1 MKFYPIIK
9 IVGIFLIILGLS
21 MLVPALIDIIY
32 QHQNYRIFILSSLI
46 TSMFG
51 VILLLSVW
59 GKHQQLG
66 LREAFLLTT
75 STWIT
80 IAIFSSIPFY
90 MSNLSLSIT
99 DAFFESMSGI
109 TTTGATVINNLE
121 LQSKGILIW
130 RALLQWLGGI
140 GIIVMAVAVLPMLQ
154 VGGMQLFRLESSDN
168 ADKILPRATQI
179 AGSIV
184 LLYLIITFACA
195 LSYNIAGMGLF
206 DSLAH
211 ALTTIST
218 GGYSTHSD
226 SFGFFDNPKIEYFAV
241 LFMIIGSLPF
251 VLYLQFVRGKP
262 GNLFLDSQVIT
273 FIVIL
278 ISAIILCTIYI
289 HINIGIHY
297 GEALRRAAFNVTS
310 ILTGTGYV
318 SSDYMSWGSF
328 ITALFFFLMLMG
340 GCAGSTSCGLKI
352 FRFQILL
359 KQLFAQTKKVA
370 FPNAIFIPLYNGKE
384 IPESINKAVTSFFII
399 FILSFVL
406 IGIILSLFGLD
417 LITAFSASASALANV
432 GPGLGNII
440 GPTETYASID
450 IYAKWILSFAMLLG
464 RLEIF
469 TVIVIFT
476 SYFWRQ

>member
-9 IVGIFLIILGLS
+9 IIGIFLIILGLF
-21 MLVPALIDIIY
+21 MLFPALIDAIY
-32 QHQNYRIFILSSLI
+32 QHPNYKVFILSSLI
-46 TSMFG
+46 TSMVGF
-51 VILLLSVW
+51 ILLLSVW
-59 GKHQQLG
+59 GKQQQLG

-75 STWIT
+75 STWVA

-90 MSNLSLSIT
+90 MSDLSLNFT

-121 LQSKGILIW
+121 IQSKGVLIW

-179 AGSIV
+179 AGSLV
-184 LLYLIITFACA
+184 LLYLIITFICA

-211 ALTTIST
+211 SLTTIST
-218 GGYSTHSD
+218 GGYSTHSQ
-226 SFGFFDNPKIEYFAV
+226 SFGFFDNARIEYIAV
-241 LFMIIGSLPF
+241 VFMIVGSLPF

-262 GNLFLDSQVIT
+262 ANLFLDSQVIT
-273 FIVIL
+273 FMVIL
-278 ISAIILCTIYI
+278 VLSIILCTIYI
-289 HINIGIHY
+289 QTSIGMDTW
-297 GEALRRAAFNVTS
+297 EALRRATFNVTS
-310 ILTGTGYV
+310 IFTGTGYV
-318 SSDYMSWGSF
+318 SADYMLWGPF
-328 ITALFFFLMLMG
+328 VIALFFFLMLMG

-359 KQLFAQTKKVA
+359 KQVIVQTKKVA
-370 FPNAIFIPLYNGKE
+370 FPNAVFIPLYNGRE
-384 IPESINKAVTSFFII
+384 IPESVNKAVTSFFLL
-399 FILSFVL
+399 FVLSFV
-406 IGIILSLFGLD
+406 IVGVILSLFGLD

-432 GPGLGNII
+432 GPGLGNIV
-440 GPTETYASID
+440 GPTETYTSIH

>member
-9 IVGIFLIILGLS
+9 IIGIFLIILGLF
-21 MLVPALIDIIY
+21 MLLPALIDAIY
-32 QHQNYRIFILSSLI
+32 QHPNYKVFILSSLI
-46 TSMFG
+46 TSMVGF
-51 VILLLSVW
+51 ILLLSVW
-59 GKHQQLG
+59 GKQQQLG

-75 STWIT
+75 STWVA

-90 MSNLSLSIT
+90 MSDLSLNFT

-121 LQSKGILIW
+121 IQSKGVLIW

-179 AGSIV
+179 AGSLV
-184 LLYLIITFACA
+184 LLYLIITFICA

-211 ALTTIST
+211 SLTTIST
-218 GGYSTHSD
+218 GGYSTHSQ
-226 SFGFFDNPKIEYFAV
+226 SFGFFDNARIEYIAV
-241 LFMIIGSLPF
+241 VFMIVGSLPF

-273 FIVIL
+273 FMVIL
-278 ISAIILCTIYI
+278 VLSIILCTIYI
-289 HINIGIHY
+289 QTSIGMDTW
-297 GEALRRAAFNVTS
+297 EALRRATFNVTS
-310 ILTGTGYV
+310 IFTGTGYV
-318 SSDYMSWGSF
+318 SADYMLWGPF
-328 ITALFFFLMLMG
+328 VIALFFFLMLMG

-359 KQLFAQTKKVA
+359 KQVIVQTKKVA
-370 FPNAIFIPLYNGKE
+370 FPNAVFIPLYNGRE
-384 IPESINKAVTSFFII
+384 IPESVNKAVTSFFLL
-399 FILSFVL
+399 FVLSFV
-406 IGIILSLFGLD
+406 IVGIILSLFGLD

-432 GPGLGNII
+432 GPGLGNIV
-440 GPTETYASID
+440 GPTETYTSIH

>member
-1 MKFYPIIK
+1 
-9 IVGIFLIILGLS
+9 
-21 MLVPALIDIIY
+21 
-32 QHQNYRIFILSSLI
+32 
-46 TSMFG
+46 
-51 VILLLSVW
+51 
-59 GKHQQLG
+59 
-66 LREAFLLTT
+66 
-75 STWIT
+75 
-80 IAIFSSIPFY
+80 
-90 MSNLSLSIT
+90 MSDLSLNFT

-121 LQSKGILIW
+121 IQSKGVLIW

-179 AGSIV
+179 AGSLV
-184 LLYLIITFACA
+184 LLYLIITFICA

-211 ALTTIST
+211 SLTTIST
-218 GGYSTHSD
+218 GGYSTHSQ
-226 SFGFFDNPKIEYFAV
+226 SFGFFDNARIEYIAV
-241 LFMIIGSLPF
+241 VFMIVGSLPF

-273 FIVIL
+273 FMVIL
-278 ISAIILCTIYI
+278 VLSIILCTIYI
-289 HINIGIHY
+289 QTSIGMDTW
-297 GEALRRAAFNVTS
+297 EALRRATFNVTS
-310 ILTGTGYV
+310 IFTGTGYV
-318 SSDYMSWGSF
+318 SADYMLWGPF
-328 ITALFFFLMLMG
+328 VIALFFFLMLMG
-340 GCAGSTSCGLKI
+340 GCAGSTSCGLKL

-359 KQLFAQTKKVA
+359 KQVIVQTKKVA
-370 FPNAIFIPLYNGKE
+370 FPNAVFIPLYNGRE
-384 IPESINKAVTSFFII
+384 IPESVNKAVTSFFLL
-399 FILSFVL
+399 FVLSFV
-406 IGIILSLFGLD
+406 IVGVILSLFGLD

-432 GPGLGNII
+432 GPGLGNIV
-440 GPTETYASID
+440 GPTETYTSIH

>member
-9 IVGIFLIILGLS
+9 IIGIFLIILGLF
-21 MLVPALIDIIY
+21 MLLPALIDAIY
-32 QHQNYRIFILSSLI
+32 QHPNYKVFILSSLI
-46 TSMFG
+46 TSMVGF
-51 VILLLSVW
+51 ILLLSVW
-59 GKHQQLG
+59 GKQQQLG

-75 STWIT
+75 STWVA

-90 MSNLSLSIT
+90 MSDLSLNFT

-121 LQSKGILIW
+121 IQSKGVLIW

-179 AGSIV
+179 AGSLV
-184 LLYLIITFACA
+184 LLYLIITFICA

-211 ALTTIST
+211 SLTTIST
-218 GGYSTHSD
+218 GGYSTHSQ
-226 SFGFFDNPKIEYFAV
+226 SFGFFDNARIEYIAV
-241 LFMIIGSLPF
+241 VFMIVGSLPF

-273 FIVIL
+273 FMVIL
-278 ISAIILCTIYI
+278 VLSIILCTIYI
-289 HINIGIHY
+289 QTSIGMDTW
-297 GEALRRAAFNVTS
+297 EALRRATFNVTS
-310 ILTGTGYV
+310 IFTGTGYV
-318 SSDYMSWGSF
+318 SADYMLWGPF
-328 ITALFFFLMLMG
+328 VIALFFFLMLMG

-359 KQLFAQTKKVA
+359 KQVIVQTKKVA
-370 FPNAIFIPLYNGKE
+370 FPNAVFIPLYNGRE
-384 IPESINKAVTSFFII
+384 IPESVNKAVTSFFLL
-399 FILSFVL
+399 FVLSFV
-406 IGIILSLFGLD
+406 IVGVILSLFGLD

-432 GPGLGNII
+432 GPGLGNIV
-440 GPTETYASID
+440 GPTETYTSIH

>member
-1 MKFYPIIK
+1 M
-9 IVGIFLIILGLS
+9 
-21 MLVPALIDIIY
+21 
-32 QHQNYRIFILSSLI
+32 
-46 TSMFG
+46 
-51 VILLLSVW
+51 
-59 GKHQQLG
+59 
-66 LREAFLLTT
+66 
-75 STWIT
+75 
-80 IAIFSSIPFY
+80 
-90 MSNLSLSIT
+90 
-99 DAFFESMSGI
+99 
-109 TTTGATVINNLE
+109 
-121 LQSKGILIW
+121 
-130 RALLQWLGGI
+130 
-140 GIIVMAVAVLPMLQ
+140 
-154 VGGMQLFRLESSDN
+154 
-168 ADKILPRATQI
+168 
-179 AGSIV
+179 
-184 LLYLIITFACA
+184 
-195 LSYNIAGMGLF
+195 
-206 DSLAH
+206 
-211 ALTTIST
+211 
-218 GGYSTHSD
+218 
-226 SFGFFDNPKIEYFAV
+226 
-241 LFMIIGSLPF
+241 
-251 VLYLQFVRGKP
+251 
-262 GNLFLDSQVIT
+262 DSQVIT

-278 ISAIILCTIYI
+278 ISAIILCTIYV

-359 KQLFAQTKKVA
+359 KQLFVQTKKVA

>member
-226 SFGFFDNPKIEYFAV
+226 SFGF
-241 LFMIIGSLPF
+241 L
-251 VLYLQFVRGKP
+251 
-262 GNLFLDSQVIT
+262 
-273 FIVIL
+273 
-278 ISAIILCTIYI
+278 IILKL
-289 HINIGIHY
+289 NISP
-297 GEALRRAAFNVTS
+297 F
-310 ILTGTGYV
+310 
-318 SSDYMSWGSF
+318 
-328 ITALFFFLMLMG
+328 
-340 GCAGSTSCGLKI
+340 
-352 FRFQILL
+352 
-359 KQLFAQTKKVA
+359 
-370 FPNAIFIPLYNGKE
+370 
-384 IPESINKAVTSFFII
+384 
-399 FILSFVL
+399 
-406 IGIILSLFGLD
+406 SL
-417 LITAFSASASALANV
+417 
-432 GPGLGNII
+432 
-440 GPTETYASID
+440 
-450 IYAKWILSFAMLLG
+450 
-464 RLEIF
+464 
-469 TVIVIFT
+469 
-476 SYFWRQ
+476 